1 MPRILLVDDEKNVLK
16 TLSIGLRR
24 LSYGVEEALTG
35 PEALKLLEKQNVD
48 VVVSDIRMRP
58 MDGYTLASEIHRRY
72 PHIPVILMS
81 AYGFENQQVEEK
93 DGIFYPKLTKPFSVH
108 QLVEKLHE
116 VESAWKAGPVKTNR
130 RLLIFS
136 TDEILQKIE
145 KHLENVPVKLVGT
158 DSREKFLEHLSDKQI
173 DCILID
179 EQMLHDSKWK
189 VLNDLDSVAP
199 QKTVILLVDSK
210 GGRQHTV
217 DDLKVVM
224 IDRTT
229 FFRDSKWIE
238 KYCQTGDTNA
248 GQKC

>member
-1 MPRILLVDDEKNVLK
+1 LDGREQIMPRVLLVDDEKNVLK

-35 PEALKLLEKQNVD
+35 PEALKVLEKQDVD
-48 VVVSDIRMRP
+48 VVVSDIRMSP

-72 PHIPVILMS
+72 PQIPVILMS

-116 VESAWKAGPVKTNR
+116 VESAWKIGPAKKNR
-130 RLLIFS
+130 RLLVFCAS
-136 TDEILQKIE
+136 EILHQIE
-145 KHLENVPVKLVGT
+145 KHLKAASIKLVGT
-158 DSREKFLEHLSDKQI
+158 DSREKFLKHLSDKQI

-179 EQMLHDSKWK
+179 EQMLHDSQWK

-199 QKTVILLVDSK
+199 QKTVILLVDSPQ
-210 GGRQHTV
+210 GRQHTV
-217 DDLKVVM
+217 DDLNVVM
-224 IDRTT
+224 VDRKT
-229 FFRDSKWIE
+229 FFKDSQWIE
-238 KYCQTGDTNA
+238 KYC
-248 GQKC
+248 